1 MKKIVLMMVAALT
14 ALSFTMVAGAAE
26 PKKEEAKPAVE
37 KKAEKKG
44 EKKAAKKG
52 AEKKPAKEGKQMSG
66 C

>member
-1 MKKIVLMMVAALT
+1 MKKIVMMMVAALT
-14 ALSFTMVAGAAE
+14 ALSFAMVAGAAE
-26 PKKEEAKPAVE
+26 PKKEEAKPAAE